1 MRQQTIGMEL
11 EFTGLTRQTAAQVV
25 ANVFGTTAR
34 TGGRGWQASDD
45 EGRTWNVVPDSS
57 IRANGGEQC
66 ELVSP
71 ILRWGDIETVQRIVR
86 ELRAAGAKVNDSC
99 GFHVHIGAA
108 GMTAKAV
115 RNLVNNFASHEELL
129 FKALDVHAKRKRY
142 CKPLNREFLNR
153 LNVRKPTTLAELGEV
168 WYNLP
173 EADFPTYHYHESRY
187 TTLNLHALFTK
198 GTVEFRIFNST
209 LHAGEVKT
217 ALQLACALVANAKA
231 AKKTIYRPTQTENK
245 RFAMRTWLTRP
256 QGLNLN
262 GEDFSTLRYHLT
274 KRLDGN
280 AAWRFAV

>member
-99 GFHVHIGAA
+99 GLHVHIGAA

-115 RNLVNNFASHEELL
+115 RNLVNNFASHEALL
-129 FKALDVHAKRKRY
+129 IKALDVHAKRKRY

-153 LNVRKPTTLAELGEV
+153 LNARKPTTLAELGEV

-217 ALQLACALVANAKA
+217 ALQLACALVANAKG
-231 AKKTIYRPTQTENK
+231 AKKTIYRLVQTENE

-262 GEDFSTLRYHLT
+262 GEEFSTLRYHLT